1 MHGTYRDRTAAIQ
14 VVIAEMPGLLAAVV
28 RSTLSEESDMEVVAH
43 VATSEELAVVLRRP
57 VDVVVTASTTE
68 GLSPAFRM
76 LLFGSTPVPV
86 VAISPDG
93 TRIDV
98 YGRSVMHGEGLQGLT
113 SLIREA
119 VTVARPRM

>member
-1 MHGTYRDRTAAIQ
+1 MHGAYRDRTSAIK

-28 RSTLSEESDMEVVAH
+28 RSTLSEESDMEVVAQ
-43 VATSEELAVVLRRP
+43 VASSEELTVALCRQ

-68 GLSPAFRM
+68 GLSPAFRS
-76 LLFGSTPVPV
+76 LLFGFTPVPV

-98 YGRSVMHGEGLQGLT
+98 YGRSVIHGEGLEGLT

>member
-1 MHGTYRDRTAAIQ
+1 MHDAYRDRTAAIK

-43 VATSEELAVVLRRP
+43 VGSSEELSIVLHRQ
-57 VDVVVTASTTE
+57 VDVVVTASTTD
-68 GLSPAFRM
+68 GLLPAFRT
-76 LLFGSTPVPV
+76 LLFGFNPVPV

-98 YGRSVMHGEGLQGLT
+98 YGRSVIHGEGLEGLT